1 MLKRCALTLCA
12 VAVSLAALAQ
22 TPQESELIERIKNDP
37 SYYCGEGVAATEV
50 KAKKVAMSDLANN
63 ISTTIVDKSSLI
75 ERHTNGSV
83 DRTLISETGMTSNVT
98 LNNSETVIY
107 TDAAGDIHCFCY
119 ISVSDVDKAISER
132 RERIVDLVEQG
143 IRQEEQLNIAGALK
157 YYNWA
162 LNMLTFY
169 NDKVQLKVRG
179 KGEDA
184 GTWLPA
190 KIKSVLDNVTITLDE
205 RDIDYDANDY
215 DHYTANL
222 RVTYG
227 GKPVSAVDLR
237 YFNGERQVPDIHAKN
252 GIATLSFPRLDNFK
266 SIDVSVNYS
275 YADEAAVADN
285 DIKTVYESSDKIFR
299 ADSRATTSLPVC
311 VTAESIINRGRVA
324 DDTVSDAA
332 DAVVPDSVVTA
343 SVENSDPDNLAPI
356 IRPERKQVART
367 MMDNPAALVDSMK
380 KVENAIR
387 TRDYRSAESCFTP
400 DGYELFA
407 RMMKS
412 GNIKVTSKDI
422 DYTVETTNHFAI
434 GRGIPVRIKKGRHE
448 ACETIVFRFDQT
460 SGKIESV
467 AYALTRRAESDIFRQ
482 AQWNMDS
489 RYAQLKFMED
499 YQTAFALE
507 RYDYIESIFSDDA
520 IIIVGS
526 FEHGKSKRFVDLENG
541 GNLGGAGRKVNYKH
555 FNKAQYLDKL
565 KRDFAVKD
573 FINLTFEDNVISK
586 AKTDGFLDHE
596 VIWIEI
602 KQHYVS
608 SNYSD
613 TGYLTLQINMKPS
626 GSQINVRTWTP
637 GFVDLDLLKTRY
649 SIGKNTQQ

>member
-299 ADSRATTSLPVC
+299 ADLSCHDFAAGLRD
-311 VTAESIINRGRVA
+311 GRV
-324 DDTVSDAA
+324 DH
-332 DAVVPDSVVTA
+332 
-343 SVENSDPDNLAPI
+343 
-356 IRPERKQVART
+356 
-367 MMDNPAALVDSMK
+367 
-380 KVENAIR
+380 
-387 TRDYRSAESCFTP
+387 
-400 DGYELFA
+400 
-407 RMMKS
+407 KS
-412 GNIKVTSKDI
+412 WPCS
-422 DYTVETTNHFAI
+422 
-434 GRGIPVRIKKGRHE
+434 
-448 ACETIVFRFDQT
+448 
-460 SGKIESV
+460 
-467 AYALTRRAESDIFRQ
+467 
-482 AQWNMDS
+482 
-489 RYAQLKFMED
+489 
-499 YQTAFALE
+499 
-507 RYDYIESIFSDDA
+507 
-520 IIIVGS
+520 
-526 FEHGKSKRFVDLENG
+526 
-541 GNLGGAGRKVNYKH
+541 
-555 FNKAQYLDKL
+555 
-565 KRDFAVKD
+565 
-573 FINLTFEDNVISK
+573 
-586 AKTDGFLDHE
+586 
-596 VIWIEI
+596 
-602 KQHYVS
+602 
-608 SNYSD
+608 
-613 TGYLTLQINMKPS
+613 
-626 GSQINVRTWTP
+626 
-637 GFVDLDLLKTRY
+637 
-649 SIGKNTQQ
+649 